1 MFSIGAYQTFK
12 SQFLPSFDVIYD
24 TATDLYTAP
33 WVRITPYIVGVGCG
47 YVLQKYKEQI
57 KVEKVHFK
65 YFFLTVIDTLPS
77 LFVFSGFKVF
87 FTCYQRWYFYLY
99 FIVQ

>member
-1 MFSIGAYQTFK
+1 MLYYRNEDLGKRVFWIFSVIMFAIGAHQTFK

-47 YVLQKYKEQI
+47 YVLEKYKERI
-57 KVEKVHFK
+57 RVEKVNFK
-65 YFFLTVIDTLPS
+65 YFR
-77 LFVFSGFKVF
+77 
-87 FTCYQRWYFYLY
+87 CHN
-99 FIVQ
+99 